1 MANAALHGFSASS
14 MRSLGYKL
22 VGSLAPA
29 LAGIVAMGAGIGAL
43 TLRMSKF
50 TKEMLGLATAT
61 DETVG
66 SFARYSS
73 QMAGVG
79 LSKNQVSASL
89 KSLTALGSAWSYGQV
104 DDEQLI
110 ALAFMGVDFDK
121 FKEASSKE
129 RLQMLVKGGF
139 KLKAEGGEEAY
150 NYPLSQFGETGA
162 TVKRILK
169 DYSTYEEYQEALA
182 KSAENATE
190 LSEETTKTYLNL
202 SKSWEQAK
210 QNLSN
215 LLSTVFQPFASALTP
230 VFDWAGTTFK
240 DLKKKWED
248 SELGQSTL
256 NFLTKFGEKA
266 KDLFDGI
273 GSVFSAAKKK
283 WDESP
288 LKEASDGLWKSFKKK
303 VGDVL
308 DDAGEA
314 WKGIS
319 SAWDKSELKK
329 STDGS
334 IADFKKKGMGVIDK
348 IGKALRDLAEKWN
361 GSDLK
366 KIDESYAKVAEEKA
380 LAVFNGIDSALK
392 SIGSWWESSELK
404 KGAEETWKA
413 IRKKGEDF
421 FGDFNDVYAA
431 VKKAWDEGSVKEATL
446 DWITNAGTKISDLFG
461 KANEAYS
468 TLKTDWD
475 NSKLKPA
482 LFTFID
488 EAKEAV
494 KTGATDLLT
503 AFCDIKRIW
512 DESDTK
518 QKGTQFVKDF
528 GTSVYNGLKSGSDI
542 LADLLTA
549 WNGWAGKEAIT
560 NIVTKDLPVL
570 LDKVFGGLFSVGD
583 WLLKQAQK
591 ARKLWDDS
599 GAGEFLGGAFEKIS
613 EVTGNFFTWISDSLD
628 KMLGLGKYAPGKPEE
643 GGGEAGAG
651 DSLTIPGTKKKLSF
665 MPLPNGIPYDG
676 GSAESLK
683 DLQEY
688 MFYPY
693 GIRFAKAIARSSPE
707 LGETLANMYNQRR
720 LDSGGESAVG
730 DMLFGLSNF
739 LMDVPFFGD
748 IYKRGVGTWAIMKYG
763 ASGANALSNDFIET
777 MANREALKEAN
788 RNEYAEF
795 AAENSGTKSLEE
807 AFWDG
812 ELPLG
817 RGSYTTPYIEAVLA
831 AKERQLDPGDK
842 EVANSTYGVLNNV
855 LSQTGSGAGYGINY
869 APERSYIGNIPV
881 GTMRNGD
888 ITVMNTIN
896 TTDKNTTVETKVI
909 NAESL
914 LGGNLVPVF

>member
-104 DDEQLI
+104 DDEQLT

-169 DYSTYEEYQEALA
+169 DYSTYEAYQEALA

-190 LSEETTKTYLNL
+190 LSEETTKTYLDL

-303 VGDVL
+303 V
-308 DDAGEA
+308 
-314 WKGIS
+314 
-319 SAWDKSELKK
+319 
-329 STDGS
+329 
-334 IADFKKKGMGVIDK
+334 
-348 IGKALRDLAEKWN
+348 
-361 GSDLK
+361 
-366 KIDESYAKVAEEKA
+366 
-380 LAVFNGIDSALK
+380 
-392 SIGSWWESSELK
+392 
-404 KGAEETWKA
+404 
-413 IRKKGEDF
+413 EDF
-421 FGDFNDVYAA
+421 FGDFNDVYTA
-431 VKKAWDEGSVKEATL
+431 VKKAWDEGSVKEAAL

-549 WNGWAGKEAIT
+549 WNGWAGKDAIV

-583 WLLKQAQK
+583 WLLKQGQK
-591 ARKLWDDS
+591 AQKLWDDS

-613 EVTGNFFTWISDSLD
+613 EVTGNFFTWLSDSLD
-628 KMLGLGKYAPGKPEE
+628 KMLGLGKYAPGKPE
-643 GGGEAGAG
+643 GGEGEAGAG
-651 DSLTIPGTKKKLSF
+651 ASFTIPGTKKKLSF

-693 GIRFAKAIARSSPE
+693 GIRFAKAIARSSSE
-707 LGETLANMYNQRR
+707 LGETLVNMYNQRR

-739 LMDVPFFGD
+739 LVDVPFFGD

-817 RGSYTTPYIEAVLA
+817 RGSYTTPYIEAALA
-831 AKERQLDPGDK
+831 AKERQLDPGGK